1 MNTKQA
7 FEKHYAKFQKN
18 SIVKSALLGSIVGF
32 LVAVVLS
39 AFFWFYGV
47 KAFWV
52 SIPVFFAVT
61 AGMTVLFAKTVFKP
75 KAREMAQK
83 LDSLGLEE
91 RLITMTELEND
102 DSFIASLQREDA
114 KQKSSTVNSKLIKF
128 AVSVPLCIGVAFAL
142 LLSGGMTTVNALS
155 SAGVIRSGKQ
165 IIEDINT
172 VPDVYYNV
180 YYVIEGGGT
189 VLGDDSQV
197 LKEGESCSAVMVVA
211 DYGYAFVKW
220 SDGYTEPYRKD
231 VNVTGDMLLTAIF
244 EPDTNYIEGSEYRD
258 GGSMPYDPEKEDNED
273 RKKQE
278 WREPES
284 FEDPDNREPTKDGD
298 YVSSNYGSTVL
309 DGETDYG
316 GQIYGEAVS
325 DATEQTNGNPNYDG
339 DASEIIGD
347 YLTGIKK

>member
-18 SIVKSALLGSIVGF
+18 SIVKSILLGSIVG
-32 LVAVVLS
+32 LAVAVVLS

-52 SIPVFFAVT
+52 SIPVFLAVA
-61 AGMTVLFAKTVFKP
+61 AGMTVLFTKTVFKP
-75 KAREMAQK
+75 KANEMARK

-102 DSFIASLQREDA
+102 DSFIASLQRDDA
-114 KQKSSTVNSKLIKF
+114 KQKSSTLNSKLIKF
-128 AVSVPLCIGVAFAL
+128 AVSVPLCVGVAFAL

-180 YYVIEGGGT
+180 YYAIEGGG
-189 VLGDDSQV
+189 VILGEDAQV
-197 LKEGESCSAVMVVA
+197 LKKGESGSAVMAVA
-211 DYGYAFVKW
+211 DYGYAFVRW

-231 VNVTGDMLLTAIF
+231 VNVQGDKIYTAIF
-244 EPDTNYIEGSEYRD
+244 EPDTNILEGSEYEDRGD
-258 GGSMPYDPEKEDNED
+258 CPYDPEDGGEGG
-273 RKKQE
+273 KKKK
-278 WREPES
+278 PS
-284 FEDPDNREPTKDGD
+284 KNEDPDDRPMPDDSKS
-298 YVSSNYGSTVL
+298 VSDNAGSTVI
-309 DGETDYG
+309 DGATDYG
-316 GQIYGEAVS
+316 GKIYTEALK

-339 DASEIIGD
+339 DSQEIISD
-347 YLTGIKK
+347 YITGIKK